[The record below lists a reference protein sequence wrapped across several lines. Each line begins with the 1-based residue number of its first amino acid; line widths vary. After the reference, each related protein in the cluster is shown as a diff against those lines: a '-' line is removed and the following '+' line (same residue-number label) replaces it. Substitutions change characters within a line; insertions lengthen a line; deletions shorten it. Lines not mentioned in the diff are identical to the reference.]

1 MVLRYLLEYAGDVA
15 EACELMQRVPVNG
28 AYNVMLLDRENHFE
42 NLAVVPGQEMLKM
55 GTRVST
61 NHQPGSSWPIYEEKV
76 STHLRYRHRC
86 TTPSLGA
93 VSARYTAPPSTR
105 RAGLANISGP
115 STAGLS
121 TAASSTIAS
130 TSSISSTP
138 RAIRTTV
145 RPTVKSTPPNRCRC

>member
-61 NHQPGSSWPIYEEKV
+61 NHQPGSSWPLYNTQFGRGFGTLYSAAFYPQSGTCEYLWPEHSWTFDCGKFDDCEYLIDFIDPAGYPDNSQTYGEIY
-76 STHLRYRHRC
+76 
-86 TTPSLGA
+86 
-93 VSARYTAPPSTR
+93 
-105 RAGLANISGP
+105 
-115 STAGLS
+115 
-121 TAASSTIAS
+121 
-130 TSSISSTP
+130 TSKPLPVLIY
-138 RAIRTTV
+138 
-145 RPTVKSTPPNRCRC
+145 

>member
-61 NHQPGSSWPIYEEKV
+61 NHQPGSSWPIYEEK
-76 STHLRYRHRC
+76 RC